1 LEGSAPIS
9 GSEKA
14 PDPSSSLVS
23 DLHRDDLLEIYRALI
38 RARAAEERLEVLFR
52 QGHVSGGLYRSLGQ
66 EGASVG
72 AAYALRRRDDAT
84 GDVIA
89 HTIRDTGALFLFGGT
104 PGEYFRQ
111 YLARGTGPTRGKEA
125 NVHWTDL
132 RRGFVGPV
140 SPLGTMVGVMSGVTL
155 SFKIRGEPRVGM
167 VFYGDGATSTG
178 AWHEGVNFAGAQGC
192 PLIVVVT
199 ANGYAFS
206 TPTRKQTRAAG
217 FSLKAQGYGIAGE
230 SVDGNDV
237 LAVYQAARRS
247 VDRAREGKG
256 PTLLELRTYRRK
268 GHAQHDPQLYVPPE
282 EIRAWEER
290 DPIDLFRGKLL
301 GEGWAREG
309 EVRRLEVAAETE
321 MREEAERAVGDPPP
335 SGVGT
340 LTEVYTDLP
349 TQPPWTRP
357 IPPGFPSPGGGWR
370 IQGKGHQRG

>member
-1 LEGSAPIS
+1 M
-9 GSEKA
+9 
-14 PDPSSSLVS
+14 
-23 DLHRDDLLEIYRALI
+23 
-38 RARAAEERLEVLFR
+38 LFR

-72 AAYALRRRDDAT
+72 AAYALRRRDDGT

-111 YLARGTGPTRGKEA
+111 YLARETGPTRGKEA

-132 RRGFVGPV
+132 RRGFIGPV

-155 SFKIRGEPRVGM
+155 SFKIRREPRVGM

-178 AWHEGVNFAGAQGC
+178 AWHEGVNFAGVQGC
-192 PLIVVVT
+192 PLIVVIT

-217 FSLKAQGYGIAGE
+217 FSLRAQGYGVAGE

-237 LAVYQAARRS
+237 LAVYDAARRS
-247 VDRAREGKG
+247 VDRARDGKG

-282 EIRAWEER
+282 EIRAWEAK
-290 DPIDLFRGKLL
+290 DPLDRFRGKLL
-301 GEGWAREG
+301 ATGWARE
-309 EVRRLEVAAETE
+309 EELRRLEVAAETE
-321 MREEAERAVGDPPP
+321 MREEAERAVGEP
-335 SGVGT
+335 SPAGIGT
-340 LTEVYTDLP
+340 LSDVFTDVP
-349 TQPPWTRP
+349 IEPHWTRS
-357 IPPGFPSPGGGWR
+357 IPPGSRDPGGGWR
-370 IQGKGHQRG
+370 VQERGHRRG